1 MFSIATFTMLVAG
14 CTTWPVERGGGAA
27 EVSPLPPTQILL
39 GSTETSWVGTLYM
52 RLEFA
57 EAELERITALGG
69 MEKTPAAI
77 TLARGLSIRVR
88 RELAGGLIVDAARDL
103 LSLEEYVTQM
113 VDIYERVVSRADFG
127 IAPGKDTE
135 G

>member
-1 MFSIATFTMLVAG
+1 MLVTG
-14 CTTWPVERGGGAA
+14 CAPWPVERGGGAA
-27 EVSPLPPTQILL
+27 EISPPPPTQVLL

-52 RLEFA
+52 RLEFV
-57 EAELERITALGG
+57 EAELQRITALGG

-77 TLARGLSIRVR
+77 TLARGLSIRIR

-103 LSLEEYVTQM
+103 LSLEEYVTRM
-113 VDIYERVVSRADFG
+113 VDVYDRVVSSADFG
-127 IAPGKDTE
+127 TAPDKDTE